1 MSQYT
6 PRHLSDPSMLTAA
19 EITFLREL
27 AAGARDLQDAAT
39 RLGMTYRSAQRRSGL
54 ICQKLGAANWRDA
67 VAMGREQAA

>member
-6 PRHLSDPSMLTAA
+6 PRHLSDPSALTSA
-19 EITFLREL
+19 EITFLRVL

-54 ICQKLGAANWRDA
+54 ICQKLGAANWREA
-67 VAMGREQAA
+67 VAIWERQAA